1 MEKINLLDVNKPEKL
16 KDKVN
21 ELVDAAN
28 TKYEDLTTT
37 KADLGLENVDNTS
50 DADKPVSA
58 SQQKYIDDLDAQNVK
73 LASQQTQTLS
83 SDIEFNEGKKLLVRR
98 GDNTTHNAV
107 SLSNDTGSERLNVGS
122 PELPIKFAHSTEDIN
137 GLQAPRNP
145 EIDIKESDGT
155 IRQEKIA
162 FLSDVTQFDAMN
174 GAETVNGVV
183 TDVTGRGLSDALL
196 DEMALII
203 SVRSII
209 TGDLIK
215 TISYPIKLAST
226 LSRGLMSK
234 EQVDTLNTLTSR
246 VAGLEGKQARYLY
259 SASENPTK
267 ADIEDFVTEM
277 GLSTYAGVTI
287 VVEYN
292 SHHWHYYENDE
303 IGWRDDGVDTVAQ
316 ATNDG
321 VLGIVLGSE
330 ETGKVYVESDG
341 TMSLVGFD
349 EVKNKADAAV
359 SSVSVAAGTQNGT
372 IKLVV
377 VQGGKTFAY
386 DNIPVKGL
394 GTMAYAN
401 ASNYPTTTQMNS
413 AISAALSSEISSVME
428 ASY

>member
-50 DADKPVSA
+50 DADKPVSVP
-58 SQQKYIDDLDAQNVK
+58 QQKYIDGLDAQNVK
-73 LASQQTQTLS
+73 LTSQQTQTLS

-267 ADIEDFVTEM
+267 A
-277 GLSTYAGVTI
+277 
-287 VVEYN
+287 
-292 SHHWHYYENDE
+292 
-303 IGWRDDGVDTVAQ
+303 
-316 ATNDG
+316 
-321 VLGIVLGSE
+321 
-330 ETGKVYVESDG
+330 
-341 TMSLVGFD
+341 
-349 EVKNKADAAV
+349 
-359 SSVSVAAGTQNGT
+359 
-372 IKLVV
+372 
-377 VQGGKTFAY
+377 
-386 DNIPVKGL
+386 
-394 GTMAYAN
+394 
-401 ASNYPTTTQMNS
+401 
-413 AISAALSSEISSVME
+413 
-428 ASY
+428 